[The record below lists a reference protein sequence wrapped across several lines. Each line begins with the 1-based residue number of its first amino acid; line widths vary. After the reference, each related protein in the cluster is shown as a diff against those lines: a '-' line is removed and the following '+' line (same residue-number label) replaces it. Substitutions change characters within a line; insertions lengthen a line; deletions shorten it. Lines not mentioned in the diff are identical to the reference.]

1 MADPAQQVG
10 SELDGVGD
18 DAQRQQ
24 SNQCHARPWK
34 SNKHKWYSRLLCLL
48 GLRYDL
54 AVANSGDWLTTGEA
68 ARVIGS
74 TRQHVVD
81 LCNRGLLPYSLVN
94 RHRRIKRFDLD
105 AFSAGSQRMTRDQ
118 QRSFR
123 LAMAVAGRLVTD
135 PEGTKAVARAHLD
148 SLSPGSSR
156 RRGGK
161 WRDRWLALLGGPLD
175 ELLTALT
182 ANTVESRE
190 LRQNSPFVGVLT
202 EEERT
207 AILQGTS
214 SPAKYVT

>member
-1 MADPAQQVG
+1 MATSD
-10 SELDGVGD
+10 
-18 DAQRQQ
+18 
-24 SNQCHARPWK
+24 
-34 SNKHKWYSRLLCLL
+34 
-48 GLRYDL
+48 
-54 AVANSGDWLTTGEA
+54 DWLTTGEA
-68 ARVIGS
+68 AGIIGS

-94 RHRRIKRFDLD
+94 RHRRIKRTDLA

-123 LAMAVAGRLVTD
+123 LAMAVAGHLVTD
-135 PEGTKAVARAHLD
+135 PDGTKAAARAHLD

-161 WRDRWLALLGGPLD
+161 WRNRWLALLEGPLD

-182 ANTVESRE
+182 ADTVDSRE

-202 EEERT
+202 EKERT
-207 AILQGTS
+207 TILQGMP
-214 SPAKYVT
+214 SPSKDLT

>member
-1 MADPAQQVG
+1 
-10 SELDGVGD
+10 
-18 DAQRQQ
+18 
-24 SNQCHARPWK
+24 
-34 SNKHKWYSRLLCLL
+34 
-48 GLRYDL
+48 
-54 AVANSGDWLTTGEA
+54 VATSDDWLTTGEA
-68 ARVIGS
+68 ARIIGS

-94 RHRRIKRFDLD
+94 RHLD
-105 AFSAGSQRMTRDQ
+105 AFSAGSHRMTRDQ

-123 LAMAVAGRLVTD
+123 LAMAVAGHLVTD
-135 PEGTKAVARAHLD
+135 PDGTRAAARAHLD

-161 WRDRWLALLGGPLD
+161 WRERWLALLGGPLD

-182 ANTVESRE
+182 ADTVESRE

-207 AILQGTS
+207 AILQGMP
-214 SPAKYVT
+214 SPAKDVT